1 MRSLLSELARV
12 SHSAQVTGRGGFQGH
27 AGLKNRGARATG
39 HGTPTRSAWPG
50 ARLPL
55 GSERALPPGPGAR
68 RGHRAGPSP
77 TLEGWRTPRGSV
89 RLEKHTA
96 SLRACPAKL
105 TERTEPRAPLLPNNH
120 APHRRNNASP
130 GFSEST
136 SPRVHRRPGREEPA
150 GPRRR
155 EGWVAREVRRP
166 APQAAPS
173 PAFSQ
178 CVAGA
183 WPRESWPRPSP
194 AGRVTQAG
202 PAGSAPPSASSAHDF
217 PGPAAIPPGRGA
229 ARRLRPRRQPG
240 LGRRGPSHC
249 DAAVRRGLRCLPPP
263 RPEPLLTRISGRPPT
278 LGRRRVALAGPAEVW
293 PRPSAPG
300 LPRLELRAT
309 RRPLLLLLPCPP
321 AGPPPP
327 AAAAAAACT
336 TQPPPS
342 RRPSAAPRP
351 PGFTGSGDRG
361 AKLWGREGRNAPPSA
376 SGAGEPRN
384 RRRHR
389 LASGGAGGAPK
400 PPARRPRPPI
410 RGEAQLGAGI
420 STCDPWPLLPERR
433 AGHCRTCRILRQ
445 VFPPPSRRGGLSSLG
460 FPPLRTPRGG

>member
-1 MRSLLSELARV
+1 M
-12 SHSAQVTGRGGFQGH
+12 
-27 AGLKNRGARATG
+27 
-39 HGTPTRSAWPG
+39 
-50 ARLPL
+50 
-55 GSERALPPGPGAR
+55 
-68 RGHRAGPSP
+68 
-77 TLEGWRTPRGSV
+77 
-89 RLEKHTA
+89 
-96 SLRACPAKL
+96 
-105 TERTEPRAPLLPNNH
+105 
-120 APHRRNNASP
+120 
-130 GFSEST
+130 
-136 SPRVHRRPGREEPA
+136 
-150 GPRRR
+150 
-155 EGWVAREVRRP
+155 AREVRRP

-183 WPRESWPRPSP
+183 WPCESWPRPSP

-229 ARRLRPRRQPG
+229 APQASPAARARPPRPESLR
-240 LGRRGPSHC
+240 RRGS
-249 DAAVRRGLRCLPPP
+249 AGGLRCLLPP

-278 LGRRRVALAGPAEVW
+278 LGRRRVVLAGPAEVW

-327 AAAAAAACT
+327 AAAAACT

-351 PGFTGSGDRG
+351 PGFTGSVDRG

-389 LASGGAGGAPK
+389 PASGGAGGAPK
-400 PPARRPRPPI
+400 RPARRPRPPL
-410 RGEAQLGAGI
+410 RGEAPLGVGI
-420 STCDPWPLLPERR
+420 STCDPWPLLPER
-433 AGHCRTCRILRQ
+433 
-445 VFPPPSRRGGLSSLG
+445 
-460 FPPLRTPRGG
+460 